1 MLGAVLIGWAI
12 AILGLIDAAHRVGAP
27 AWRMLTLSIVVWYF
41 IDSIIS
47 VALGLSRERGVNRVF
62 LVTFLVPILA
72 SGVLGDRDHTLT
84 APRS

>member
-47 VALGLSRERGVNRVF
+47 VALGFPVNAASNRVF